1 MFTSPA
7 ASVVL
12 FCQPTATAAGFLILW
27 VRTEMTGIIPVTNP
41 LERHRLVHE
50 VLHEHDLGAGLH
62 LHQELCRDEVDALVA
77 VADVRRKVD
86 RFLGVAGLMRGRAS
100 SHGGLADHAGEALG
114 GLLVVERQD
123 EFRRR
128 RRHDRLD
135 VGLAVLHLDL
145 AEVLRDEEV
154 EHRFGAAKIGA
165 FGDGVAPS

>member
-1 MFTSPA
+1 
-7 ASVVL
+7 
-12 FCQPTATAAGFLILW
+12 
-27 VRTEMTGIIPVTNP
+27 MTGIIPVANA

-50 VLHEHDLGAGLH
+50 GLHEHDLGAGLH

-86 RFLGVAGLMRGRAS
+86 RFLGVAGLMGGRAA

-123 EFRRR
+123 EFGCRRR
-128 RRHDRLD
+128 DDRFD

-145 AEVLRDEEV
+145 TEVLRDEEI
-154 EHRFGAAKIGA
+154 ENRFRAAEIGA
-165 FGDGVAPS
+165 FDDRVAPG